1 MREATTWKVRPVDL
15 RRMAASTAE
24 PERQRKMLALAD
36 EFEEKGTELEIRARD
51 QEQTPSG

>member
-1 MREATTWKVRPVDL
+1 
-15 RRMAASTAE
+15 MAASTAE